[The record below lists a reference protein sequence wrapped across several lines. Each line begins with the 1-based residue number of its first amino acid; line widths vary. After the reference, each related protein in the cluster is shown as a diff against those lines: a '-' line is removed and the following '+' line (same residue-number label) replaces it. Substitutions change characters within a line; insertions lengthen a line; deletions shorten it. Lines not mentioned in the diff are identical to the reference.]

1 MKNILIV
8 EYDHKFRRLLCQ
20 FLRDNNF
27 HVIEANNVFMGSCL
41 AKEQYPDLIIY
52 SLEIVEEIGYQTF
65 QKIHGNSTPFQIPLI
80 FLTKNT
86 EVSYSLKKISQMGAG
101 ILLKKTVGFSRILE
115 VIQIQLDKSV
125 EDFHLP

>member
-1 MKNILIV
+1 MKNILVV
-8 EYDHKFRRLLCQ
+8 ECDHKFCRLLCQ

-27 HVIEANNVFMGSCL
+27 HVIEANNIFMGSYL

-52 SLEIVEEIGYQTF
+52 SLEIIEEISYQTF
-65 QKIHGNSTPFQIPLI
+65 QNMHENSMPFQIPLI

-86 EVSYSLKKISQMGAG
+86 ETSYSLKKISQMGAG

-115 VIQIQLDKSV
+115 VIHIQLDKGI
-125 EDFHLP
+125 EDFHFP

>member
-1 MKNILIV
+1 MKNILVV
-8 EYDHKFRRLLCQ
+8 ECDHKFRRLLCQ

-27 HVIEANNVFMGSCL
+27 HVIEANNIFMGSYL
-41 AKEQYPDLIIY
+41 ANEQYPDLIIY
-52 SLEIVEEIGYQTF
+52 SLEIIEEIGYQTF
-65 QKIHGNSTPFQIPLI
+65 QNMHENSTPFQIPLI

-86 EVSYSLKKISQMGAG
+86 EISYSLKKISQMGAG
-101 ILLKKTVGFSRILE
+101 ILLKKTVGFNRILE

>member
-1 MKNILIV
+1 MKNILVV
-8 EYDHKFRRLLCQ
+8 EGDRYFRNLLCE

-27 HVIEANNVFMGSCL
+27 HVIEAKNIFMGSYL

-65 QKIHGNSTPFQIPLI
+65 QKMHDNSTNFQIPLI
-80 FLTKNT
+80 FLTKNIDI
-86 EVSYSLKKISQMGAG
+86 SYPLKKVSQMKAG

-115 VIQIQLDKSV
+115 VIQIQLDQDI
-125 EDFHLP
+125 EDFRFR